1 MIVSFC
7 AMRRCIA
14 LFWQSKARRSRGAGA
29 SEQPSAGSCNLDQ
42 TLLRSSTVVAAARQH
57 TEAVACFFSCE
68 YIWGYS
74 CRCAHDQKN
83 AAVQAAVA
91 GGYYDDL
98 HRLI

>member
-29 SEQPSAGSCNLDQ
+29 SEQRSAGSCNLDQ
-42 TLLRSSTVVAAARQH
+42 TLLRSSTVVATARQH
-57 TEAVACFFSCE
+57 SEAVACFFSCE

-74 CRCAHDQKN
+74 GRWPTTKKMQLCKRQLR
-83 AAVQAAVA
+83 AVTMMICIV
-91 GGYYDDL
+91 
-98 HRLI
+98 